1 MGSLSSLHSLSLL
14 SDRDR
19 ARGLNMPGSNQPPFL
34 EGLGLSVKST
44 APYLKKK
51 KEGGRD
57 TVFPLHTAHTHNGR
71 TRTAS
76 PVSNVRLA
84 AFAWRVVDWTV
95 DHRRATATLCRISQ
109 FPTHQ
114 TPPSP
119 QKGIDCSLPAGWPP
133 RRGARV
139 PSPIPLAPLAAS
151 LLCFVSCAPSIKDGG
166 GGSQGGERA
175 SIFL

>member
-19 ARGLNMPGSNQPPFL
+19 ARGLNMPSSNQPPFL
-34 EGLGLSVKST
+34 PLGTGLGLSVNST
-44 APYLKKK
+44 APYLKK

-57 TVFPLHTAHTHNGR
+57 TVFPLHTAHTHNG
-71 TRTAS
+71 RTAS

-119 QKGIDCSLPAGWPP
+119 QKGIDCSLPAGRPAD
-133 RRGARV
+133 RRAVGRVSQV
-139 PSPIPLAPLAAS
+139 PSRSPRLPL
-151 LLCFVSCAPSIKDGG
+151 PSYVL
-166 GGSQGGERA
+166 
-175 SIFL
+175 FLVRLQ

>member
-1 MGSLSSLHSLSLL
+1 MVNSSHY
-14 SDRDR
+14 
-19 ARGLNMPGSNQPPFL
+19 PFL
-34 EGLGLSVKST
+34 NRKISIFSLATSNSNIFDDYDEEWPLIDPSLRAG
-44 APYLKKK
+44 KKE
-51 KEGGRD
+51 EGGRD

-114 TPPSP
+114 APPSP